1 MTVTKARP
9 RDFDRPISEA
19 FGGRMLTKGEAD
31 EIARSTWAGIDASE
45 RVESNLLLLVDE
57 EIYATGDV
65 APMTTEQVGVLT
77 LLADNLETAASEL
90 AGRAE
95 RIRSAAI
102 NLYQQAPVV
111 DSD

>member
-1 MTVTKARP
+1 MSVTATQT
-9 RDFDRPISEA
+9 RDSGRPITEA

-31 EIARSTWAGIDASE
+31 EIARSTWAGLDASE
-45 RVESNLLLLVDE
+45 AVESNLGLMADDE
-57 EIYATGDV
+57 VYATGDV
-65 APMTTEQVGVLT
+65 PPMTAEQVGVLT
-77 LLADNLETAASEL
+77 LLADTLETAASEL

-95 RIRSAAI
+95 RIRGAAI

>member
-9 RDFDRPISEA
+9 RDLERPITEA

-31 EIARSTWAGIDASE
+31 EIARSTWPGIDASE

-57 EIYATGDV
+57 EVYATGDV

-77 LLADNLETAASEL
+77 LLADSLEAAASAL
-90 AGRAE
+90 TDRAE
-95 RIRSAAI
+95 RIRNAAI
-102 NLYQQAPVV
+102 NLYQQAPV
-111 DSD
+111 DED